1 MKTNLFILFS
11 LFVMT
16 VTVKAQL
23 KAGDNIAGPSLHFGF
38 LGEDTKNFTNTGFNI
53 GIGGNYLHLKSARH
67 GVGFRLA
74 TGISAQRSKNNLST
88 DNSSNN
94 SFGTAFDIFGRNYFP
109 LVNRIYF
116 HLEYSVGMNLTRN
129 KYNPDGTILRKFSLN
144 SYLTPG
150 FSYVTR
156 KKIILEGN
164 LSSLVALGF
173 QRSKSSTDN
182 YSSSHDLLHV
192 NSNLFQN
199 AFLSNISI
207 KWIIGK

>member
-1 MKTNLFILFS
+1 MKTYLLFLPV

-16 VTVKAQL
+16 VSVKAQL
-23 KAGDNIAGPSLHFGF
+23 KAGDNIVGPSFHFGF
-38 LGEDTKNFTNTGFNI
+38 LGQDTKTSTNTGFNI

-74 TGISAQRSKNNLST
+74 TGISANRSKNNFTT
-88 DNSSNN
+88 DNTSNN
-94 SFGTAFDIFGRNYFP
+94 SFGTAFDIFRRNYFP

-116 HLEYSVGMNLTRN
+116 HLEYGVGMNWTRD
-129 KYNPDGTILRKFSLN
+129 KYNPDGTIIRRLSLN

-150 FSYVTR
+150 FSYITR

-173 QRSKSSTDN
+173 QRSKSSQDN
-182 YSSSHDLLHV
+182 YSSSHDILHL